1 MSVPA
6 SLKAGPFASL
16 VLVKKRYLI
25 CYLFLFWISM
35 LSAII
40 EFFFYWKIAY
50 QIFPPIFF
58 YIFLIP
64 MIFFIYIT
72 SILISL
78 IFAKLLLIFV
88 KMFHKPRE
96 GVFLRDPSNKDYR
109 FWSLRN
115 TIKWWPAWISHRFPL
130 PFLDNLCFKM
140 FGVKTS
146 LSNSLFEGWVDC
158 ELVEFGKNVIL
169 GQASIVQ
176 SALIVG
182 NLFIVKKTIIEDN
195 VRIGGHAVVMPGTHI
210 KKNCMLAVNSVT
222 TVGQV
227 LEEGWIYLGAPAVKY
242 KKNRFFE
249 DNIEEK
255 IVNLEDIEVLR
266 DEYEEK
272 FTKWYDKDLSW
283 KERKHLLK
291 KKKEEEK
298 RRLIKGFEP

>member
-1 MSVPA
+1 
-6 SLKAGPFASL
+6 
-16 VLVKKRYLI
+16 
-25 CYLFLFWISM
+25 M
-35 LSAII
+35 LSVII
-40 EFFFYWKIAY
+40 EFYFYWKITY
-50 QIFPPIFF
+50 QIYPSIFF
-58 YIFLIP
+58 YVFLIP
-64 MIFFIYIT
+64 FILFAYIT
-72 SILISL
+72 AVLISL
-78 IFAKLLLIFV
+78 IFAKILLIIIQ
-88 KMFHKPRE
+88 KIHKPRE
-96 GVFLRDPSNKDYR
+96 GVFFRHPSDKDYR

-115 TIKWWPAWISHRFPL
+115 TIKWWPAWISHRFPF

-140 FGVKTS
+140 FGVRTS

-169 GQASIVQ
+169 GQASIIQ

-182 NLFIVKKTIIEDN
+182 NLFIMKKTIIEDN

-210 KKNCMLAVNSVT
+210 KKNCMLAINSVT

-255 IVNLEDIEVLR
+255 IINFEDIEVLR

-272 FTKWYDKDLSW
+272 FLKWYDKDISW

-291 KKKEEEK
+291 KKKEQEK
-298 RRLIKGFEP
+298 RRLIEGST